1 MELDELYRHA
11 LTILPDAAGDLVK
24 AGRDPTEFVFTSF
37 DGASELG
44 VAFFATDFAAELGV
58 DPMCA
63 RREVE
68 RMIASARD
76 RGEELVVSLM
86 VAKDVLALLLAA
98 SRVESSTRAALRL
111 WLDGP
116 LQYNHF
122 RVVAIVG
129 DQVHAAAVSCEEP
142 REEPPPVSAS
152 MLN

>member
-1 MELDELYRHA
+1 MELDDLYRHA
-11 LTILPDAAGDLVK
+11 LTILPEAAGDLTK
-24 AGRDPTEFVFTSF
+24 AGRDPGDFVFTSF

-44 VAFFATDFAAELGV
+44 VAFIATDFAAELGV

-63 RREVE
+63 RQEVE

-98 SRVESSTRAALRL
+98 SRVDSGTRAAMRL

-116 LQYNHF
+116 LQYGHY
-122 RVVAIVG
+122 RVVVIVG
-129 DQVHAAAVSCEEP
+129 DQVHAAAVTCEGPTEREP
-142 REEPPPVSAS
+142 LPAS